1 MKKYL
6 LLLLFL
12 GLSLLGKGQ
21 NSQIDSVY
29 QLAQEYLSQKDSFLY
44 GQTLYK
50 VWDGNPYDLSPEE
63 IEVVKQ
69 KTYAFGVDYGFKPAE
84 ANLLIQE
91 GRYQDAPIE
100 LYYQIQVLEEA
111 DPTWSY
117 EAVRSRDFS
126 YNSTYPD
133 LSADTAHWMKIDLH
147 GPANQPDTFLF
158 RVGGLFRSWER
169 VDLYYEKGD
178 SIIHQKLGYDKLSQ
192 GKTTIGS
199 HNYFELPLPMD
210 ETITLYVRVD
220 GKSLP
225 YSASQLQLFYYPGA
239 RLIDRQ
245 YYSSDGQFPS
255 LSDLNR
261 NYLYCSEYL
270 HLLADSA
277 GDLRLEEAQ
286 EKFRNGAGFP
296 NGTHAFERDGIYWGR
311 MLLKGNDSFWGEQ
324 EFQLGGNA
332 FGSFAKIDVFYQD
345 KDGSLVHL
353 KTGSSRPIF
362 QKPIP
367 YERSFVELKVPPK
380 DTLEVLFRF
389 EQKNR
394 YFQNTSGQAQAPI
407 FIAHYSQSYLESNL
421 PWRTFRKGITLGG
434 LGLITVYFFLFFLIE
449 RSWLYFY
456 LSLFVLGFFT
466 YFFVTGPVAVDTG
479 NTDWVLLRAML
490 SYFLGFVGFYLFTV
504 EYLNLKALKK
514 RLWHVLSGLF
524 IVEILLTLLMVY
536 PILQGVTPPTWL
548 FSGRTV
554 FQILFFVLC
563 LVLAILSLLKGHRP
577 AIFYLLAFAGF
588 FLFIIN
594 TSGRFIMG
602 SLPNSSMLYMNSQF
616 EISILVV
623 PIFLALGMGYR
634 SRLLQKERTDAIRA
648 EEIAKIQAAAAEE
661 ASESKSN
668 FLSTV
673 SHELRT
679 PLTSVLGF
687 AKIIR
692 KRFSE
697 RVKPM
702 LPTDDKKLN
711 RTVDQIEKNLD
722 VVVLEG
728 ERLTNLINDVLDLA
742 KIESGRTEW
751 HLEPVDL
758 NGLVHQ
764 AYRSTSALF
773 DIKGLDYQENFA
785 ADLPLVSGDKDK
797 LIQVMVNLLSNAVK
811 FTETGSIMVSTKKE
825 NNQIIVGVQDT
836 GIGIAPENLPK
847 VFEKFRQVGDTLTD
861 KPQGTGLGLPI
872 CQEIIE
878 HLGGQIWAESNFGEG
893 SLFSFSLPLKQAA
906 QGAKEDTK
914 MDELIQE
921 LKKKMSLS
929 SVIMSQKQHSNILV
943 VDDDPSIRE
952 LLRQELSDTGYEVT
966 LAENGKQ
973 ALQKVRAQ
981 RPDMIILD
989 VMMPEL
995 NGFDLA
1001 AILKNDPETLNIPI
1015 LILSIV
1021 EDKERGYRIG
1031 VDRYLNKPIDTDLL
1045 LSEVETLLNRGTS
1058 SKKVLVIDDSQ
1069 STAASMASVLSA
1081 KGFEV
1086 MEAAEDSLIEVAR
1099 ATMPDV
1105 IILHAALNEQKQ
1117 LLQTLRFEKGLESVL
1132 IITYQ

>member
-21 NSQIDSVY
+21 NPQLDSIQ

-133 LSADTAHWMKIDLH
+133 LSVDTAHWMKIDLH

-158 RVGGLFRSWER
+158 RVGGLFRSWEQ

-225 YSASQLQLFYYPGA
+225 YSASQLQLFYYPGE
-239 RLIDRQ
+239 RLTDRQ

-255 LSDLNR
+255 LSYINT
-261 NYLYCSEYL
+261 NYLACSEYL
-270 HLLADSA
+270 HLLADPA
-277 GDLRLEEAQ
+277 GDLGLEEAWQ
-286 EKFRNGAGFP
+286 KFRNGAGFP
-296 NGTHAFERDGIYWGR
+296 NGTQTFERDGIYWGR

-394 YFQNTSGQAQAPI
+394 YFQKTSGQAQAPI

-421 PWRTFRKGITLGG
+421 PWRTFRKGIILGG

-524 IVEILLTLLMVY
+524 IVQILLTLLMVY
-536 PILQGVTPPTWL
+536 PIFQGVTPPTWL

-602 SLPNSSMLYMNSQF
+602 SLQNSSMLYMNSQF

-634 SRLLQKERTDAIRA
+634 SRLQQKER
-648 EEIAKIQAAAAEE
+648 AAAMMAEE
-661 ASESKSN
+661 AAIVQAEAAQQASDTKSN

-679 PLTSVLGF
+679 PLTSIIGF
-687 AKIIR
+687 AQLN
-692 KRFSE
+692 KRRLEEKLFPLIPE
-697 RVKPM
+697 
-702 LPTDDKKLN
+702 TDKKLVKVMQRVSQN
-711 RTVDQIEKNLD
+711 EAIIVQ
-722 VVVLEG
+722 EG
-728 ERLTNLINDVLDLA
+728 QRLANLINDLLDLA
-742 KIESGRTEW
+742 KIESGKMDWKMEEVSASDLLARAESITQGLFTERPE
-751 HLEPVDL
+751 LTFIA
-758 NGLVHQ
+758 Q
-764 AYRSTSALF
+764 AE
-773 DIKGLDYQENFA
+773 DN
-785 ADLPLVSGDKDK
+785 LPTIEGDFNRLLQVIIN
-797 LIQVMVNLLSNAVK
+797 LISNAVK
-811 FTETGSIMVSTKKE
+811 FTESGTIKLLARQNTQGHL
-825 NNQIIVGVQDT
+825 QFAVQDT
-836 GIGIAPENLPK
+836 GPGIPTEYQETIFGRFQQIDDQQEGKPK
-847 VFEKFRQVGDTLTD
+847 
-861 KPQGTGLGLPI
+861 GTGLGLPI
-872 CQEIIE
+872 C
-878 HLGGQIWAESNFGEG
+878 
-893 SLFSFSLPLKQAA
+893 
-906 QGAKEDTK
+906 KE
-914 MDELIQE
+914 
-921 LKKKMSLS
+921 
-929 SVIMSQKQHSNILV
+929 
-943 VDDDPSIRE
+943 
-952 LLRQELSDTGYEVT
+952 
-966 LAENGKQ
+966 
-973 ALQKVRAQ
+973 
-981 RPDMIILD
+981 
-989 VMMPEL
+989 
-995 NGFDLA
+995 
-1001 AILKNDPETLNIPI
+1001 
-1015 LILSIV
+1015 IV
-1021 EDKERGYRIG
+1021 EYHGGRIW
-1031 VDRYLNKPIDTDLL
+1031 VE
-1045 LSEVETLLNRGTS
+1045 SEVGKGSSFYFTLPVGNTALPS
-1058 SKKVLVIDDSQ
+1058 SGNV
-1069 STAASMASVLSA
+1069 
-1081 KGFEV
+1081 
-1086 MEAAEDSLIEVAR
+1086 
-1099 ATMPDV
+1099 
-1105 IILHAALNEQKQ
+1105 
-1117 LLQTLRFEKGLESVL
+1117 
-1132 IITYQ
+1132 